1 MKRMFY
7 NLGFVL
13 KYYWKENKIYVISF
27 FLKIAFGAIIIAV
40 DSTLL
45 LKIVFDCFD
54 NSKPFNQTMLY
65 VAVIAGINVINIIGS
80 PMFDKIF
87 KDKIDMKVKGVLQT
101 DLFDR
106 IGQMDMLFYDNPEFY
121 DEYSLVYRESGTRP
135 QLIMQHL
142 GDILYNIVNL
152 ITVFIIILRIDYVVV
167 LIIVVG
173 ILFNFY
179 IDIVIARKN
188 AKRDLELVKY
198 KKINEYFKRIHYL
211 REYIAEIKLLE
222 DNKFLLDEYSEN
234 IGEFNKIYKRYGTK
248 IGTLKF
254 INGIIQSI
262 LVSFLI
268 YFMLVYDLIVK
279 RSISIGD
286 FSAILGSIWNLT
298 EQLTTLIG
306 NVSILT
312 EDAVYC
318 EKMKKFMELH
328 IEKSAGKE
336 KFPDSP
342 KKIELRNISFS
353 YNGKDK
359 ILNNISMTI
368 NSGDKIAIVGE
379 NGAGKSTLINI
390 ILGLYSNYE
399 GTILLDNKDIKKYDN
414 VLRNDYFGALS
425 QNFNIY
431 SASILDNVSMGEDK
445 GKKEIIKAL
454 DEVGFKEKLNTLS
467 NGIYTILTREFDDD
481 GINLSGGQNHMIAM
495 ARVIINDYS
504 VICLDEPSSD
514 LDPRSES
521 VFNDLLLSSF
531 GNRTV
536 IFISHRFFA
545 TRQIEKIYMMS
556 NGRIIEQGN
565 HDELM
570 KLGGKYAEMY
580 KIQEEKYAI

>member
-1 MKRMFY
+1 
-7 NLGFVL
+7 
-13 KYYWKENKIYVISF
+13 
-27 FLKIAFGAIIIAV
+27 
-40 DSTLL
+40 
-45 LKIVFDCFD
+45 
-54 NSKPFNQTMLY
+54 
-65 VAVIAGINVINIIGS
+65 
-80 PMFDKIF
+80 
-87 KDKIDMKVKGVLQT
+87 
-101 DLFDR
+101 
-106 IGQMDMLFYDNPEFY
+106 
-121 DEYSLVYRESGTRP
+121 
-135 QLIMQHL
+135 
-142 GDILYNIVNL
+142 
-152 ITVFIIILRIDYVVV
+152 
-167 LIIVVG
+167 
-173 ILFNFY
+173 
-179 IDIVIARKN
+179 
-188 AKRDLELVKY
+188 
-198 KKINEYFKRIHYL
+198 
-211 REYIAEIKLLE
+211 
-222 DNKFLLDEYSEN
+222 
-234 IGEFNKIYKRYGTK
+234 
-248 IGTLKF
+248 
-254 INGIIQSI
+254 
-262 LVSFLI
+262 
-268 YFMLVYDLIVK
+268 MLVYDLIVK